1 MKKEIKNNKILII
14 SVIAI
19 ISIIIIFFIVNN
31 QNDDKQETAKI
42 TTKQVNN
49 KNDNIIIDQ
58 SNKFLEILKNDHV
71 LGERNAKVRIIEYA
85 SMSCPHCAEF
95 YANGFENLQ
104 AYIDSGEVSLIYRD
118 FPLNGPA
125 LAGAVA
131 AKCYYN
137 KVKQDY
143 KYHNFVKTLFKHQ
156 EKWAF
161 TPNFIEKL
169 KEISSIQGISNE
181 ELTKC
186 FEDKEMQKNIVT
198 IAKEASTSINI
209 KSTPTFIIN
218 GEVVSGYKG
227 WDILSEIIDRKL
239 EDK

>member
-1 MKKEIKNNKILII
+1 MKKEIKNNKIIPI

-31 QNDDKQETAKI
+31 QNDDDPEITKTA
-42 TTKQVNN
+42 TKQVKN

-58 SNKFLEILKNDHV
+58 SNKFLEILKDDHV

-95 YANGFENLQ
+95 YTNGFENLQ
-104 AYIDSGEVSLIYRD
+104 DYIDSGEVAFIYRD

-143 KYHNFVKTLFKHQ
+143 KYHNFVKNLFKHQ

-161 TPNFIEKL
+161 TPDFIEKL
-169 KEISSIQGISNE
+169 KEISSIQGVSNE

-186 FEDKEMQKNIVT
+186 FENKEMQKNIVT
-198 IAKEASTSINI
+198 ITKEASASLNI

-218 GEVVSGYKG
+218 GEIVGGYKG
-227 WDILSEIIDRKL
+227 WDTLSEVIDRKL

>member
-1 MKKEIKNNKILII
+1 MKKTIQNNKIILI

-19 ISIIIIFFIVNN
+19 ISIGIVFFIINN
-31 QNDDKQETAKI
+31 QNDNDPVIAKTA
-42 TTKQVNN
+42 TKQVKNQNN
-49 KNDNIIIDQ
+49 NIIIDQ
-58 SNKFLEILKNDHV
+58 SNKFLEILKDDHV

-104 AYIDSGEVSLIYRD
+104 YYIDSGEVALIYRD

-143 KYHNFVKTLFKHQ
+143 KYHNFVKNLFRYQ

-161 TPNFIEKL
+161 TPDFIEKL
-169 KEISSIQGISNE
+169 KEVSSIQGISNE

-198 IAKEASTSINI
+198 IAKEASASLNI
-209 KSTPTFIIN
+209 ESTPTFIIN
-218 GEVVSGYKG
+218 GEMVSGYKG
-227 WDILSEIIDRKL
+227 WDILLEIIDRKL